1 MMDAMVSSMI
11 PSALLSSLLPPSRLP
26 GLLAGGQAAEPTDG
40 ATGGDPAEEVTDV
53 VEDNVPQDVET
64 LVTGAGPVWGL
75 LIGVG
80 IAFVVAVGITLTT
93 SVLAKQL
100 LRRIPAALG
109 AVDRTRL
116 PLFLTL
122 LLIGSR
128 ISLNYAAG
136 DAAWAGAV
144 GFVLVVLVII
154 GLAWWAVRIVRVV
167 EAVVLAHYGGD
178 GNLDDR
184 RGRRVQTQ
192 VSLIRRVLMAVIITV
207 AVAAMLLLIPQVRA
221 LGAGLLASAGVLSV
235 VAGIAMQ
242 STLSNVVA
250 GVQLAFTDTIRVG
263 DVIVVEENFA
273 TVEDITLSVVVLKVW
288 DDRRIIYPSSYFV
301 ATPFENWTR
310 VGTQLMGTVE
320 LDVDWRVPMDALRGR
335 LKRLLESTDLW
346 DGRDY
351 GLQVTDASGGMV
363 KVWVV
368 LSARNSAEI
377 WDLRC
382 LVREDLVNY
391 LRAEHP
397 YAVLTQ
403 RMLVSHDDALARDA
417 TQVRTGAL
425 DQVDD
430 ETDRDETAA
439 PAAPAAR
446 EASRPQDAG
455 GSRPPTA
462 PLEVVPGEP
471 GRPGWPTSADAEAQ
485 EPSETADTG
494 ETPLAYSGEGASLF
508 TGSIAAVERGRDFTG
523 PGDEALRER
532 RERQEEHDG
541 LATEAPEDAADAA
554 GAAGA
559 SDGGDGGDGR
569 ERRRRARERSD
580 EPERDDEDRPPRT
593 PRGEA

>member
-11 PSALLSSLLPPSRLP
+11 PSALFSSLLPPSRPL
-26 GLLAGGQAAEPTDG
+26 GLFAGGESPEPTDG
-40 ATGGDPAEEVTDV
+40 ATGGDPAEDVTDV

-75 LIGVG
+75 LLGVG
-80 IAFVVAVGITLTT
+80 IALVVALGITLTT
-93 SVLAKQL
+93 SVVAKQL

-122 LLIGSR
+122 LLVGSR

-136 DAAWAGAV
+136 DAAWADAA
-144 GFVLVVLVII
+144 GFVLIVLVIV

-184 RGRRVQTQ
+184 RRRRVQTQ
-192 VSLIRRVLMAVIITV
+192 VSLIRRVMMAVIITV

-335 LKRLLESTDLW
+335 MRRLLESTDLW

-351 GLQVTDASGGMV
+351 GLQVTDASAGMV

-368 LSARNSAEI
+368 LSARNSAEL

-403 RMLVSHDDALARDA
+403 RMLVSHDDALARDG

-425 DQVDD
+425 DQVDE
-430 ETDRDETAA
+430 ETGRDEDAA
-439 PAAPAAR
+439 PAAGASSR
-446 EASRPQDAG
+446 TQEADAPRP
-455 GSRPPTA
+455 STA
-462 PLEVVPGEP
+462 PLDVVPGE
-471 GRPGWPTSADAEAQ
+471 PGWPTSADAEQQ

-541 LATEAPEDAADAA
+541 LAAEAPEDARGSQDTADSHDDAA
-554 GAAGA
+554 
-559 SDGGDGGDGR
+559 DGDDDSHDDG
-569 ERRRRARERSD
+569 
-580 EPERDDEDRPPRT
+580 EDRPPRA

>member
-1 MMDAMVSSMI
+1 MI
-11 PSALLSSLLPPSRLP
+11 PSALLSSLLPPSPLL
-26 GLLAGGQAAEPTDG
+26 GLLAGGEAPEPADG
-40 ATGGDPAEEVTDV
+40 ATGGDPAEEVSDV

-75 LIGVG
+75 LLGVG
-80 IAFVVAVGITLTT
+80 IALVLALVVTLLT
-93 SVLAKQL
+93 SVVAKQL

-109 AVDRTRL
+109 AVDRTRP

-122 LLIGSR
+122 LLVGSR
-128 ISLNYAAG
+128 IAISYAAG
-136 DAAWAGAV
+136 DAAWSGAV

-207 AVAAMLLLIPQVRA
+207 AVASMLLLIPQVRA

-263 DVIVVEENFA
+263 DVIVVEDNFA

-335 LKRLLESTDLW
+335 LRRLLESTELW

-351 GLQVTDASGGMV
+351 GLQVTDASAGMV

-368 LSARNSAEI
+368 LSARNSAEL

-403 RMLVSHDDALARDA
+403 RMLVSHDDALSRSS

-430 ETDRDETAA
+430 EADPDEAA
-439 PAAPAAR
+439 
-446 EASRPQDAG
+446 AG
-455 GSRPPTA
+455 GSDAESRSRDAAESRPTTA
-462 PLEVVPGEP
+462 PLDVVPGAS
-471 GRPGWPTSADAEAQ
+471 GWPTSADVDDQ
-485 EPSETADTG
+485 GSSETADTG

-541 LATEAPEDAADAA
+541 LVTEAPEDAE
-554 GAAGA
+554 GAEGRD
-559 SDGGDGGDGR
+559 DGDDGDGEG
-569 ERRRRARERSD
+569 ERPHRARERSD
-580 EPERDDEDRPPRT
+580 EPGRDDEHRSPRA

>member
-1 MMDAMVSSMI
+1 MVSSMI
-11 PSALLSSLLPPSRLP
+11 PSALLSSLLPPSRPL
-26 GLLAGGQAAEPTDG
+26 GLLAGGESPEPTDG
-40 ATGGDPAEEVTDV
+40 ATGGDPAEDVTDV

-75 LIGVG
+75 LLGVG
-80 IAFVVAVGITLTT
+80 IALVVALGITLTT
-93 SVLAKQL
+93 SVVAKQL

-122 LLIGSR
+122 LLVGSR

-136 DAAWAGAV
+136 DAAWADAA
-144 GFVLVVLVII
+144 GFVLIVLVIV

-192 VSLIRRVLMAVIITV
+192 VSLIRRVMVAVVVTV

-335 LKRLLESTDLW
+335 MRRLLESTDLW

-351 GLQVTDASGGMV
+351 GLQVTDASAGMV

-368 LSARNSAEI
+368 LSARNSAEL

-403 RMLVSHDDALARDA
+403 RMLVSHDDALARDG

-425 DQVDD
+425 DQVDE
-430 ETDRDETAA
+430 ETDRDEDAA
-439 PAAPAAR
+439 PAAGA
-446 EASRPQDAG
+446 ASRTQEAG
-455 GSRPPTA
+455 DPRPSTA
-462 PLEVVPGEP
+462 PLDVVPGES
-471 GRPGWPTSADAEAQ
+471 GWPTSADAEQ
-485 EPSETADTG
+485 QDPSETADTG

-541 LATEAPEDAADAA
+541 LATEAPEDAPDAKDAPDADGHDDAA
-554 GAAGA
+554 GGDDSHDDGAG
-559 SDGGDGGDGR
+559 R
-569 ERRRRARERSD
+569 TPRA
-580 EPERDDEDRPPRT
+580 